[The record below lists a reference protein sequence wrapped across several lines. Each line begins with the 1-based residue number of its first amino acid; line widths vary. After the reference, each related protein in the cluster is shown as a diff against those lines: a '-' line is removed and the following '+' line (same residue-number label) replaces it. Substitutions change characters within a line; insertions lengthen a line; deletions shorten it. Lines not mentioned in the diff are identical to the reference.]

1 MTTLSIWKFTSP
13 DGAEQALRTLSRLQA
28 ERLVVVQDASVVS
41 WPQDRRKPRTRQA
54 RDLATGASTLSG
66 AFWGLLFGILFLLP
80 LVGLA
85 IGAVAGYAAGAFAR
99 IGLSDEFLDRIR
111 EQITPGTSALFLLT
125 SDEVVDRV
133 HDAFAG
139 THAELLVT
147 NLSREQEADLRA
159 AFDDADE
166 PVAEPVPSTASAR

>member
-1 MTTLSIWKFTSP
+1 M
-13 DGAEQALRTLSRLQA
+13 R
-28 ERLVVVQDASVVS
+28 
-41 WPQDRRKPRTRQA
+41 DRRRASR
-54 RDLATGASTLSG
+54 ATG
-66 AFWGLLFGILFLLP
+66 
-80 LVGLA
+80 
-85 IGAVAGYAAGAFAR
+85 
-99 IGLSDEFLDRIR
+99 
-111 EQITPGTSALFLLT
+111 PGTSALFLLT